1 MSGSSNDDDYGN
13 DNIEEEQQYRK
24 RTQHQIQTML
34 VEIERKIM
42 EGDNDQEIM
51 QSLSLRRRTFYYYKD
66 KLYKQSLTIQTSKK
80 TDEMVAFETQI
91 LKERFSKIYKHLDKR
106 LTMINQD
113 PKVTDNIA
121 EIAVVASEVARKIL
135 HIEMEGLKA
144 LSGINENKY
153 LRFLNRTYCD
163 NYNNNI
169 NNDNNKLLP
178 ALNYYFNNQSQE
190 EVDVLLRLKPRKYR
204 YKAYLITYGLVLSR
218 SNIPINYLIEF
229 SFSCYHCLT

>member
-1 MSGSSNDDDYGN
+1 LSGSSNDDDYGN
-13 DNIEEEQQYRK
+13 DNIEEEEQQYRK

-34 VEIERKIM
+34 VEIEHKIM

-66 KLYKQSLTIQTSKK
+66 KLYKQSLAIQTSKK

-91 LKERFSKIYKHLDKR
+91 LKERFTKIYKHLDKR

-169 NNDNNKLLP
+169 NNDNNKLLQP
-178 ALNYYFNNQSQE
+178 
-190 EVDVLLRLKPRKYR
+190 
-204 YKAYLITYGLVLSR
+204 
-218 SNIPINYLIEF
+218 
-229 SFSCYHCLT
+229 